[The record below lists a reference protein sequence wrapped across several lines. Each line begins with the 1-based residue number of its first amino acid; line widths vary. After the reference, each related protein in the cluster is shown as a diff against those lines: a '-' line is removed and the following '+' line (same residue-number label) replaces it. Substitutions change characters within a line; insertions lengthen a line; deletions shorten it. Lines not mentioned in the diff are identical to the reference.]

1 LHTLYTEEY
10 SRELFNAFDQGFCTI
25 EVLFDRDGTPSDYR
39 FVEVN
44 AAFVHQTGLHDVVGC
59 RMRDLAPAHEAHWF
73 EIYGQVAL
81 TGLSVRFE
89 HEAAAL
95 DRWYD
100 VYAFRVGD
108 PRLHHVA
115 VMFSDIS
122 ARKRAELGMAAARV
136 EAEKANRAK
145 DEFLA
150 MLGHELRNPL
160 APMLTALQL
169 LRLRGHHSREQEVL
183 ERQVRHLAGMVDDL
197 LDVSRITRGK
207 LDLKCQPIELCPIV
221 VSAMELAGPL
231 LEERRNLVDLDVPQE
246 GAGVNGDPARLA
258 QVVSNLLTNAA
269 KYSEPGSRIL
279 VRVGRCGDF
288 VRISVRDEGSGLD
301 PAMIDAV
308 FEPFVQLPQSIERAA
323 GGLGLGLTI
332 VRNIVAAHGGTVR
345 AESKGIGQGTEL
357 IVELHAADVTSQPV
371 ETAQPTNVSAAG
383 PQKRILIVDDNRDMA
398 EMLRIALEQLG
409 HLVEIAFDGPSA
421 LARVQEFRPSTVLLD
436 IGLPVMDG
444 YEVARRLR
452 AGETPAH
459 PMRLL
464 AVTGYGQA
472 EDRRH
477 AREAGFDHHLVKPID
492 LEELER
498 ILAAGMPGA
507 A

>member
-10 SRELFNAFDQGFCTI
+10 SRELVNAFDQGFCTI
-25 EVLFDRDGTPSDYR
+25 EVLFDGEGTPNDYR
-39 FVEVN
+39 FIEVN
-44 AAFVHQTGLHDVVGC
+44 AAFVHHTGLRDAVGR

-73 EIYGQVAL
+73 EIYGQVAV
-81 TGLSVRFE
+81 TGLPVRFE
-89 HEAAAL
+89 HQAAAL
-95 DRWYD
+95 ERWYD

-108 PRLHHVA
+108 PRLRRVA

-150 MLGHELRNPL
+150 
-160 APMLTALQL
+160 
-169 LRLRGHHSREQEVL
+169 
-183 ERQVRHLAGMVDDL
+183 
-197 LDVSRITRGK
+197 
-207 LDLKCQPIELCPIV
+207 
-221 VSAMELAGPL
+221 
-231 LEERRNLVDLDVPQE
+231 
-246 GAGVNGDPARLA
+246 
-258 QVVSNLLTNAA
+258 
-269 KYSEPGSRIL
+269 
-279 VRVGRCGDF
+279 
-288 VRISVRDEGSGLD
+288 
-301 PAMIDAV
+301 IDAV
-308 FEPFVQLPQSIERAA
+308 FEPFVQQAQSIERAA
-323 GGLGLGLTI
+323 GGLGLGLAI
-332 VRNIVAAHGGTVR
+332 VRNIVSAHGGTVR
-345 AESKGIGQGTEL
+345 AESKGIGHGAEF
-357 IVELHAADVTSQPV
+357 IVELPAVDVASERADAAHSAD
-371 ETAQPTNVSAAG
+371 ASAAG

-452 AGETPAH
+452 AVETPAH
-459 PMRLL
+459 PLRLL

-492 LEELER
+492 LDELER
-498 ILAAGMPGA
+498 ILATGMPGA